1 MAQADPIAPVKAS
14 YEAPA
19 IAEMDDDRYDDD
31 EPTTDDLIE
40 MLRESLR
47 DVEEGRTRPF
57 DELLCRLNAIV
68 AEDGKEN

>member
-1 MAQADPIAPVKAS
+1 MAQADPIPPVKTS
-14 YEAPA
+14 YAAPA
-19 IAEMDDDRYDDD
+19 ATELDDDFYDDD
-31 EPTTDDLIE
+31 EPTSEELIE

-68 AEDGKEN
+68 GDNGTED

>member
-1 MAQADPIAPVKAS
+1 MAQADPFAPVKTRHD
-14 YEAPA
+14 APPVA
-19 IAEMDDDRYDDD
+19 DIDDDRYDDD

-68 AEDGKEN
+68 AEDGKDN